1 MDPYGFK
8 HSDKQDWQEQ
18 DPKDWKPKHEYGG
31 NRYPIRLEVFM
42 HALSATEEGE
52 SGSEGTKS
60 ATRFGEY
67 KLADS
72 LDKKNPRWLHAKEV
86 CVCVCVF
93 VHTHTHTL
101 TLTHTQHRWTLSR

>member
-52 SGSEGTKS
+52 SGWAGTKS
-60 ATRFGEY
+60 TRFGEY
-67 KLADS
+67 KFADS
-72 LDKKNPRWLHAKEV
+72 LDKKDPRWLHAKEV
-86 CVCVCVF
+86 CVCVCVCLYT
-93 VHTHTHTL
+93 HTHTHTH
-101 TLTHTQHRWTLSR
+101 THTQHRWTLSR